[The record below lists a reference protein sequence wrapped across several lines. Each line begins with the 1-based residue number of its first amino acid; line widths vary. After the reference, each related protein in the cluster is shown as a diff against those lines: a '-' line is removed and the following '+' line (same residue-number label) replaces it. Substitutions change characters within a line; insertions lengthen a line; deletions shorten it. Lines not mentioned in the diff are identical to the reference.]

1 MNYIECHSRSRGSD
15 VHNRDRA
22 LEFVMSGLVEKVT
35 DCNHADSLAR
45 EIHSQSRCASGK
57 QTRRGV
63 EFLAAIAQVVP
74 GYDKVGCTERR
85 IGRKQ
90 NAIFTVPKSM
100 AGGLRQRHRFDRSN
114 HRVRFYPCGLQQR
127 ERNFLRQCWSA
138 KTQKYKQNGSFGFKN
153 RAKPDCQHNVSEGPT
168 WPSVLVL
175 TQCRAIENGPSVLLN
190 SGYGAKGGY

>member
-1 MNYIECHSRSRGSD
+1 
-15 VHNRDRA
+15 
-22 LEFVMSGLVEKVT
+22 MSGLVEKVT

-57 QTRRGV
+57 QTGRGV

-114 HRVRFYPCGLQQR
+114 HRFWDR
-127 ERNFLRQCWSA
+127 E
-138 KTQKYKQNGSFGFKN
+138 
-153 RAKPDCQHNVSEGPT
+153 
-168 WPSVLVL
+168 
-175 TQCRAIENGPSVLLN
+175 N
-190 SGYGAKGGY
+190 SILFATNA